1 NREPDRGRRA
11 DEGIASTR
19 SGSLCA
25 LCIRLPGVQGHRP
38 VHGRVENPGA
48 AAPRAVKTRSD
59 SSLGRFSS
67 PPVRRDTTRMPIRKR
82 RMPTSQAK
90 LSKQAR
96 KSGVSGVTHVAIIGA
111 GRGGTALMEIFAND
125 PLVDIVAVAE
135 IDESA
140 PGLALA

>member
-1 NREPDRGRRA
+1 
-11 DEGIASTR
+11 
-19 SGSLCA
+19 
-25 LCIRLPGVQGHRP
+25 
-38 VHGRVENPGA
+38 
-48 AAPRAVKTRSD
+48 
-59 SSLGRFSS
+59 
-67 PPVRRDTTRMPIRKR
+67 
-82 RMPTSQAK
+82 MPTSQAK

-140 PGLALA
+140 PGLALANCPPGVRSRESKGFRTSLSRL